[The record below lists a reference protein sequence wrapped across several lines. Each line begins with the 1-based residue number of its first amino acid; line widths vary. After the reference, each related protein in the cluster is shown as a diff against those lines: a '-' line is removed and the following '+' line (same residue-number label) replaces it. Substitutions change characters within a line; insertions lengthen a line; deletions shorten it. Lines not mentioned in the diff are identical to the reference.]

1 MVLWVSLAALTGL
14 SVLALL
20 WPLSRV
26 NRTDEA
32 DDAIFY
38 QQELADIE
46 RDAERGLIGPA
57 EAEAARA
64 EAARRL
70 IASRRAEGSEKPDAI
85 SPNRLRIAALLM
97 LIAVPAMALP
107 LYLRIAAPHL
117 PDQPLASR
125 PTEPQGVA
133 DAVAQIERHLAK
145 NPDDG
150 RGHEVVGPVYMEM
163 GRFDDAVKSFSE
175 AIRLLGA
182 SASRYA
188 SLGQAR
194 IAQAGGVVTEAAR
207 TDFERALNLDA
218 NDLRARYF
226 LAMAAEQ
233 DGQKDRALE
242 AYRAMAAQTDP
253 NAPIGQA
260 IAAKIA
266 ELQPQTQA
274 GATIAALPK
283 DDQTQMIRAMV
294 AGLAQKLE
302 TNPNDLEGWLRL
314 LRAYV
319 VLGDQTEA
327 INSFGKAKAAFASQP
342 DALARLEQ
350 TARELKIGTAP

>member
-125 PTEPQGVA
+125 STEPQGVA

-163 GRFDDAVKSFSE
+163 GRFDGAVKSFSE
-175 AIRLLGA
+175 AV
-182 SASRYA
+182 
-188 SLGQAR
+188 R
-194 IAQAGGVVTEAAR
+194 I
-207 TDFERALNLDA
+207 
-218 NDLRARYF
+218 
-226 LAMAAEQ
+226 
-233 DGQKDRALE
+233 
-242 AYRAMAAQTDP
+242 
-253 NAPIGQA
+253 
-260 IAAKIA
+260 
-266 ELQPQTQA
+266 
-274 GATIAALPK
+274 
-283 DDQTQMIRAMV
+283 
-294 AGLAQKLE
+294 
-302 TNPNDLEGWLRL
+302 
-314 LRAYV
+314 
-319 VLGDQTEA
+319 
-327 INSFGKAKAAFASQP
+327 
-342 DALARLEQ
+342 
-350 TARELKIGTAP
+350 

>member
-1 MVLWVSLAALTGL
+1 MLLWLSLAVLTGL

-20 WPLSRV
+20 WPLSRAS
-26 NRTDEA
+26 RADEA
-32 DDAIFY
+32 DDSVFY

-46 RDAERGLIGPA
+46 RDAERGLIGPT

-70 IASRRAEGSEKPDAI
+70 IAARRSDSKEGADRP
-85 SPNRLRIAALLM
+85 SPWRLRLAAVIVLV
-97 LIAVPAMALP
+97 AVPAMALP

-117 PDQPLASR
+117 PDQPLATR
-125 PTEPQGVA
+125 ATEPQGVA

-150 RGHEVVGPVYMEM
+150 RGYEVVAPVYMEM

-182 SASRYA
+182 TAPRYA

-207 TDFERALNLDA
+207 ADFERALKLDA

-242 AYRAMAAQTDP
+242 AYRAMAGQTDP
-253 NAPIGQA
+253 NSPIGQA

-266 ELQPQTQA
+266 ELQPQSQA

-283 DDQTQMIRAMV
+283 DDQTKMIRAMV

-302 TNPNDLEGWLRL
+302 TNPNDLDGWLRL

-319 VLGDQTEA
+319 VLGDQAEA
-327 INSFGKAKAAFASQP
+327 AMTLSKAKTNFASQP
-342 DALARLEQ
+342 DALTRLTQ
-350 TARELKIGTAP
+350 TARELNIGTAP